1 MIPQNYIALDTEDD
15 ITLMEKLLDILE
27 DNEDVQEVYH
37 NWEINEEEE

>member
-37 NWEINEEEE
+37 NWEINEEE